1 MTTRRN
7 NMFYYR
13 GACSAYSTILRIMK
27 EIESDE
33 ERIATFKRFYKSWLE
48 GAKSIVANKEEP
60 EIDSCTIFTEHFYVT
75 IEDGDYK
82 IVDKEIDGDSF
93 NRMILWNENTRT
105 NYIID
110 FTGDWDSVI
119 DFIKTDNEF
128 MVNLPKSLGL
138 NPDEVEEIDRTKLL
152 YISEDKGVWNLYF

>member
-13 GACSAYSTILRIMK
+13 GACSAYNTILQIMK
-27 EIESDE
+27 EIKSDE
-33 ERIATFKRFYKSWLE
+33 ERMAMFERFHKSWLN
-48 GAKSIVANKEEP
+48 GVKAIATNKEEP

-75 IEDGDYK
+75 IIDDKYVVVDDK
-82 IVDKEIDGDSF
+82 INDDSF
-93 NRMILWNENTRT
+93 NRMILWNEHTKT

-119 DFIKTDNEF
+119 DFIDSDNEF
-128 MVNLPKSLGL
+128 MINLPKALGI
-138 NPDEVEEIDRTKLL
+138 NPDEVEEIDSLKVI
-152 YISEDKGVWNLYF
+152 YVIEDKGDSFYD